1 MISLIECPRDA
12 LQGYKKIIPTQKK
25 VEYYNTL
32 LDVGF
37 HTLDFGSFVSP
48 KAVPQMADTKDVA
61 PQLKKSKT
69 HLLAITLNIR
79 GINDGIKHKNIKYF
93 GYAFS
98 ISETFQLRN
107 ANKTIDQSYSILQQ
121 MKKIADENNRE
132 LVVYLSMAFGNPYGD
147 PWSPELLIEWAHKIK
162 SLGIKIISLADTIG
176 SANTKTIENV
186 FQYLIKEHP
195 EITWGAHF
203 HAHPKNWKE
212 KIQAAYEN
220 GCRRFDGAIKGYGG
234 CPFAQDK
241 LVGNIPT
248 EKMIKLFTDEY
259 KLNLNINYEALD
271 KALYIANEIFN
282 E

>member
-1 MISLIECPRDA
+1 MIQIIECPRDA
-12 LQGYKKIIPTQKK
+12 LQGYKKIITTDKK
-25 VEYYNTL
+25 VKYYNTL

-48 KAVPQMADTKDVA
+48 KAVPQMADTKEVA
-61 PQLKKSKT
+61 PKLKPSET

-79 GINDGIKHKNIKYF
+79 GVNDAVKHPNIKYF

-107 ANKTIDQSYSILQQ
+107 SNKTIEQSYQILQE
-121 MKKIADENNRE
+121 MKKIADANNRE

-147 PWSPELLIEWAHKIK
+147 PWNPEMIVRWAEKIK
-162 SLGIKIISLADTIG
+162 QMGIKIISLADTIG
-176 SANTKTIENV
+176 SADTKTIEEV
-186 FQYLIKEHP
+186 FKYLISKHP

-220 GCRRFDGAIKGYGG
+220 GCKRFDGAIKGFGG
-234 CPFAQDK
+234 CPFAQDE

-248 EKMIKLFTDEY
+248 EKMIDLFQNEY
-259 KLNLNINYEALD
+259 KLNLNINREALE
-271 KALYIANEIFN
+271 KSIYIANEIFN
-282 E
+282 